1 MDKLDYFRRDAFYL
15 GAKGVLID
23 HELLMNEARI
33 LCDDKVTPVK
43 YEIGYPSKYALQVND
58 IFYSRYKL
66 YKTYYLNNI
75 SKGVEFMIMDV
86 LKLIE
91 PIFEFNK
98 ICQNIKQG

>member
-23 HELLMNEARI
+23 HDLLMNEARI
-33 LCDDKVTPVK
+33 LIDEKNPSAK
-43 YEIGYPSKYALQVND
+43 YIIGYPSKYALQVND

-66 YKTYYLNNI
+66 YKTYYLNSI

-91 PIFEFNK
+91 PIF
-98 ICQNIKQG
+98 